1 MFSLDIVRDTKMEG
15 KKIHVLKQYCDLS
28 INKKLCINFMFLY
41 FVNVDKG
48 VMFNLINLIMLL
60 SLQGNEN
67 FSNLFKDSLSGKDC
81 PGQKFCRAALA
92 FYSTQSI
99 FTNLGNSK
107 SVFIISWFPWVRSS
121 GIVKGSSVGNLI
133 RFEFWEQIAFL
144 SGSHSFLPI

>member
-1 MFSLDIVRDTKMEG
+1 MKYKSLDTFFKSHTVLGGVLSRHCQRYKDGG

-28 INKKLCINFMFLY
+28 INKKLCVNFMFLY

-48 VMFNLINLIMLL
+48 VMFNLVILIMLL
-60 SLQGNEN
+60 SLQSNEN
-67 FSNLFKDSLSGKDC
+67 FSNIFKNSLSGKDC

-99 FTNLGNSK
+99 FTNLRNSK

-121 GIVKGSSVGNLI
+121 GIVKESSAGKP
-133 RFEFWEQIAFL
+133 
-144 SGSHSFLPI
+144 H